1 MVGKGTWKG
10 PRGGACE
17 RAWTTAAFAECFCS
31 EAALCG
37 SAGLTDL
44 DVLDGAAIAG
54 DAAGVGRPTD
64 AGLAAVDDETGG
76 SLALAGEGEGMGR
89 SSRTASVTAGV
100 DSWANTELSG
110 AVEGTGSD
118 ATGGEGTG
126 RRVVITVVEATYA
139 AESGLVLT
147 KTTKTPGESGTVI
160 TPQRLGALRP
170 TFLMRSTG
178 NVPEVE

>member
-1 MVGKGTWKG
+1 
-10 PRGGACE
+10 
-17 RAWTTAAFAECFCS
+17 
-31 EAALCG
+31 
-37 SAGLTDL
+37 
-44 DVLDGAAIAG
+44 LDGAAIAG

>member
-1 MVGKGTWKG
+1 MNAKTKR
-10 PRGGACE
+10 PAS
-17 RAWTTAAFAECFCS
+17 A
-31 EAALCG
+31 G
-37 SAGLTDL
+37 SAWINLAVDYGPLLVFFLAYRHFTPK
-44 DVLDGAAIAG
+44 GG
-54 DAAGVGRPTD
+54 D